1 MKKMTFNARYRNPEM
16 LSAAVIAALLFLFI
30 APLQGCGYKFV
41 GGGNMPAGVKSVCVS
56 LFENRTAETGL
67 ESTIVSNLNYEFTRN
82 GIKVTANPDKADARL
97 TGTIKSVT
105 VETVSYRGDQTS
117 IESRVTVVV
126 DARLKNKEGV
136 EIWAA
141 DNLSERQTYTADSDK
156 QTAVRN
162 KKSALAA
169 LSQRLAESFYGRMTE
184 DF

>member
-1 MKKMTFNARYRNPEM
+1 MKKITFNSDSRNPKM
-16 LSAAVIAALLFLFI
+16 LSAATIAALICLCL

-67 ESTIVSNLNYEFTRN
+67 ERTITGNLNYEFTRN
-82 GIKVTANPDKADARL
+82 GIKVMANPDKADARL
-97 TGTIKSVT
+97 TGTIKAVT

-117 IESRVTVVV
+117 TESRVTVVV

-141 DNLSERQTYTADSDK
+141 DNVSERQTYTADTDK
-156 QTAVRN
+156 QTSVRN
-162 KKSALAA
+162 KKSALAT
-169 LSQRLAESFYGRMTE
+169 LSQRLAESFYGRLTE